1 MRMRLGRRGVLAAVA
16 LVCGLVLPSPSSG
29 KNKQVDTWN
38 ARIQET
44 VQLLHA
50 GNAQEARATI
60 DPVVAEMTREIDP
73 GKQAG
78 HAVALA
84 LMLRALAEAAG
95 GDERGA
101 AWDWQVA
108 QQLDPSIESW
118 DLHEFGAAGE
128 VLARH
133 RLSADP
139 VPAMPTLKELEEAG
153 ASQPKV
159 LDRGGQPAY
168 LENAR
173 KRHWSGAITVAV
185 VIDAAGFASYPRV
198 LRASH
203 EVGMVLATCEYIRGI
218 TFGPAQRDGQPIP
231 AMYSVVMNFTLD

>member
-1 MRMRLGRRGVLAAVA
+1 MTTHRLRVLAAA
-16 LVCGLVLPSPSSG
+16 ILVCGLALPTPSVA

-44 VQLLHA
+44 VQLLRA
-50 GNAQEARATI
+50 GNATAARATI
-60 DPVVAEMTREIDP
+60 DPVVAEMTREVDP

-78 HAVALA
+78 HAFGLA
-84 LMLRALAEAAG
+84 LMLRALAEAG
-95 GDERGA
+95 SGDERGA

-128 VLARH
+128 VLSRH

-139 VPAMPTLKELEEAG
+139 VPALPTGTELEKLG
-153 ASQPKV
+153 GTKPKIV
-159 LDRGGQPAY
+159 DRGGQPAY

-173 KRHWSGAITVAV
+173 KRHWTGAIAVAV
-185 VIDAAGFASYPRV
+185 VIDAAGRTSHPRV
-198 LRASH
+198 VQGSH
-203 EVGMVLATCEYIRGI
+203 EVGMVLATCEYVRGI
-218 TFGPAQRDGQPIP
+218 TFAPAERAGQPIP
-231 AMYSVVMNFTLD
+231 TIYAIHMSFALD